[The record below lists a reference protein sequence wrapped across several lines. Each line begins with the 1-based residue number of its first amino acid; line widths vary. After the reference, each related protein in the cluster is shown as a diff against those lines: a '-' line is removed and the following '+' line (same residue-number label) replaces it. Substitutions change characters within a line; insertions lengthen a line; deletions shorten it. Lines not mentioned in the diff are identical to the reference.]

1 MMQWQPIDT
10 APKDRLILLFWP
22 ATGGMSIRIACGK
35 WDHDE
40 YARRPKPYW
49 TSDRKFIGVREHRDR
64 PPIAW
69 AIEHE
74 GDPVDLPPLVAK
86 SLKVGRMSDE

>member
-49 TSDRKFIGVREHRDR
+49 TSDRKFIGVREHRSH
-64 PPIAW
+64 PPTHW
-69 AIEHE
+69 ML
-74 GDPVDLPPLVAK
+74 LPEAP
-86 SLKVGRMSDE
+86 